1 MAEPYVGASQRQD
14 DEPTVAQLLGGL
26 VGDAQTLVRKE
37 VELATQEVKNEIDKA
52 RQGAVSLG
60 IGGSIAA
67 VGAIFL
73 LLMIVN
79 VLVEVLGLSYWVSY
93 LIVGGAM
100 TVIGVLLLVTGSQR
114 LKEVDPMP
122 RETIESVKKDIEWL
136 QKPNQSDKI

>member
-1 MAEPYVGASQRQD
+1 MAEPYLGTNQRQD

-26 VGDAQTLVRKE
+26 IGDAQTLVRKE

-60 IGGSIAA
+60 IGGGIAA
-67 VGAIFL
+67 IGAIFL

-79 VLVEVLGLSYWVSY
+79 VLVEVFGLSYWVSY
-93 LIVGGAM
+93 LIIGGAM